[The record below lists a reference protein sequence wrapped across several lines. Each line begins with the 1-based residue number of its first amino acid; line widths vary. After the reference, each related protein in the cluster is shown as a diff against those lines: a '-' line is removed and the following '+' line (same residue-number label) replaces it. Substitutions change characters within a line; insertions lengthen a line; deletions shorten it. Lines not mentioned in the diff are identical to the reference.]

1 MTDQQIWEII
11 ERTTGRARPAVVKV
25 SEFAEI
31 LDVSRITA
39 YRMAA
44 AGPDNHGVR
53 VIQLLG
59 AMRVPVGE
67 IFRILNGGAQEPDVA
82 GEMR

>member
-1 MTDQQIWEII
+1 MTDQQIWEVV
-11 ERTTGRARPAVVKV
+11 ERTTHRARPAVVKI

-44 AGPDNHGVR
+44 AGPANHGVR

-67 IFRILNGGAQEPDVA
+67 IFRILNGAQES